1 MTEGLEL
8 KLFEDGA
15 AGVVDYSGTQA
26 VVEIPREFEGRPVRY
41 IAGDAFC
48 GASVTRMLLPS
59 TVQLIGDYPGY
70 SPWEEPVACSGLAG
84 QPVEFICEMG
94 CGATR
99 RLLEIPSFQVE
110 LVDHLAEWIRQN
122 PEKAL

>member
-15 AGVVDYSGTQA
+15 AGVVDYSGTQT

-48 GASVTRMLLPS
+48 GASVTRML
-59 TVQLIGDYPGY
+59 IGDYPGY
-70 SPWEEPVACSGLAG
+70 GPWEEPVACSGLAG

-94 CGATR
+94 CGAIR

-110 LVDHLAEWIRQN
+110 LVDHLTDWLRQN